1 MRLGG
6 LFFCFFLVAAKGGTR
21 GRNGGGR
28 GFGEGEKRQA
38 FVKGATSA
46 SARVMHAANGSASN
60 VKYIARRL
68 NLPPQLFVS
77 LFFSLF

>member
-1 MRLGG
+1 MG
-6 LFFCFFLVAAKGGTR
+6 CFWFSCSSEGRDAW
-21 GRNGGGR
+21 RNGGGR

-77 LFFSLF
+77 LFSPYFICVC